1 MILATTETEPKIRA
15 KSFSQ
20 AKQTGGGGVRWEET
34 KLVCNVD

>member
-20 AKQTGGGGVRWEET
+20 AKQTVRWEET